1 MYSLDYM
8 DVHVDNETEDG
19 IVPWDKASQETRDF
33 WLKDT
38 KELLA
43 LISEEIEK
51 VENPHPA
58 TVECADEDGV
68 IRTYNNLTYITVED
82 FRHKILALLRPIKN
96 PVGSA
101 DL

>member
-1 MYSLDYM
+1 MIEKIARWLRVYKLQE
-8 DVHVDNETEDG
+8 VEVDNETEDG

-51 VENPHPA
+51 VENPFTPHPRA
-58 TVECADEDGV
+58 ILSHHKAFESC
-68 IRTYNNLTYITVED
+68 RQ
-82 FRHKILALLRPIKN
+82 KILSLLRSKE
-96 PVGSA
+96 
-101 DL
+101 